1 MNNCHL
7 NAKVYFPNSER
18 VAGFV
23 GLASSGTTFIPNS
36 CHGTGSV
43 TGKNNVAGLAIVD
56 NTDGTLTKNN
66 KGSCL
71 MGTVSTTDGSNKNA
85 SFIKV
90 KV

>member
-7 NAKVYFPNSER
+7 NGKVYFPNSEC

-23 GLASSGTTFIPNS
+23 GLASSGTTFIPIS

-43 TGKNNVAGLAIVD
+43 TGKNYVAGFAIVD
-56 NTDGTLTKNN
+56 NTDDTLTKNN

-71 MGTVSTTDGSNKNA
+71 MGSFNATNGSNKNA

-90 KV
+90 EV